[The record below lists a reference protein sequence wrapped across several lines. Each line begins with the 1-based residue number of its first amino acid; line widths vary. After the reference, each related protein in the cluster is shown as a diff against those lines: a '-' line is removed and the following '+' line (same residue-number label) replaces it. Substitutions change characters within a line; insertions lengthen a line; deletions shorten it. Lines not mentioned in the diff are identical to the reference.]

1 MLPVICNL
9 NCCLLNE
16 VSINFKF
23 LAFFCSLFG
32 NTNKGQHNFYLNSWT
47 VFSLSIIRD
56 FPHAGPQLLGG
67 ILADEMGL
75 GKTVE
80 VLALI
85 LTHTRQDIR
94 QDGLTLPEVQRNT
107 ALLQRTGTWGVKR
120 PYSEH

>member
-1 MLPVICNL
+1 MICKFEL
-9 NCCLLNE
+9 FSPKWIFDKLKVLCFS
-16 VSINFKF
+16 SI
-23 LAFFCSLFG
+23 LFG
-32 NTNKGQHNFYLNSWT
+32 NTNKGQHNFYLNSPI

-85 LTHTRQDIR
+85 LTHTRQDVK
-94 QDGLTLPEVQRNT
+94 QDSLTLPEVQRNISV
-107 ALLQRTGTWGVKR
+107 L
-120 PYSEH
+120 